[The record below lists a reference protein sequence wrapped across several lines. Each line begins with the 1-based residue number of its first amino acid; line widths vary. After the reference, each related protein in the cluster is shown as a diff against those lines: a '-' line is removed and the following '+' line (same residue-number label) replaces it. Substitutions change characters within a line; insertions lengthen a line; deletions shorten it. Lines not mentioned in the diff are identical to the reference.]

1 MTTATTEQVIS
12 FPAGAEKLAGY
23 MVSPDGAGP
32 FPGVVIIHEIFGL
45 TDNIK
50 DITRRFAAAGYVAFA
65 VDLFAGQNR
74 TVCMFRS
81 MGQMLLSP
89 LKNGSVNLLKQA
101 LSYLAEQP
109 QVDATKIGAIGFCM
123 GGGFAIAWACT
134 DDRLK
139 AIAPF
144 YGTNPHPLAAV
155 ARSCPVVGS
164 YPEKDFTAKAA
175 HKLDET
181 LDRYKVPHDI
191 TIYPGAKHSFFND
204 QGPSY
209 DAAASTDSWQRVL
222 TFFQEHIGTP

>member
-1 MTTATTEQVIS
+1 MTTEHIIE

-23 MVSPDGAGP
+23 MVSPDGEGP

-45 TDNIK
+45 TENIK
-50 DITRRFAAAGYVAFA
+50 DITRRFAAVGYTAFA

-74 TVCMFRS
+74 TICMFRS
-81 MGQMLLSP
+81 MSQMLLSP
-89 LKNGSVNLLKQA
+89 LNNGNLNILKQA
-101 LSYLAEQP
+101 LGYLAEQP
-109 QVDATKIGAIGFCM
+109 QVDADKIGAIGFCM

-134 DDRLK
+134 DERLK

-144 YGTNPHPLAAV
+144 YGMNPRPLEAV
-155 ARSCPVVGS
+155 ARSCPIVGS

-175 HKLDET
+175 RKLDVT
-181 LDRYKVPHDI
+181 LDHHGVTHDI
-191 TIYPGAKHSFFND
+191 KIYPGAKHSFFND

-222 TFFQEHIGTP
+222 SFFQEHIGKP